1 MHGGP
6 WRWRASS
13 NQTELV
19 ALHVLAG
26 VLLELG
32 QPEASWTF
40 SERLVALTAEAGDA
54 YVESNTRLNAL
65 LVALDRPHLIDM
77 DPLDYARQS
86 LVVAERGENPYA
98 AVGFRCAIAQLSDDV
113 PALQACLAEGREL
126 DDPAVEAMVLRDLAL
141 REPEREAA
149 NALLD
154 EAAPLGEESR
164 FVKAQIAHARAA
176 VAWRFGDVA
185 GSEEASRE
193 AVRIVTEMRD
203 EHREELARAGY
214 ATVWRPAW
222 EAPEARALA
231 AGDLAKAWSWSEA
244 MRGQVQRAAEG
255 RAEAVPSLAEVQ
267 PSLADDEALVAY
279 VFPTERIGS
288 AWAWV
293 VRADRVDTVPI
304 DAVGLA
310 QRVDVL
316 LGMGRPPPQAVGA
329 LRSQVWTP
337 LEPLLDGVARV
348 RVVPDGPLHRF
359 PVAALLTAATDP
371 VMSRTATSTPVQTSD
386 AQVEGVR
393 SLVAPTGTELPASRA
408 EGEAWVA
415 AFGGALFAED
425 AADPEALV
433 GPEGVL
439 HVASH
444 AQVERWVGL
453 PRLQLAGGW
462 VDTEQVAALPLDGK
476 VGGMGGLRGLGR
488 AGVRRRGCLQPGPC
502 RAARWSPCR
511 RGERGP
517 CAGWPGD

>member
-1 MHGGP
+1 
-6 WRWRASS
+6 
-13 NQTELV
+13 
-19 ALHVLAG
+19 
-26 VLLELG
+26 
-32 QPEASWTF
+32 
-40 SERLVALTAEAGDA
+40 
-54 YVESNTRLNAL
+54 VE
-65 LVALDRPHLIDM
+65 
-77 DPLDYARQS
+77 
-86 LVVAERGENPYA
+86 
-98 AVGFRCAIAQLSDDV
+98 
-113 PALQACLAEGREL
+113 
-126 DDPAVEAMVLRDLAL
+126 
-141 REPEREAA
+141 
-149 NALLD
+149 
-154 EAAPLGEESR
+154 
-164 FVKAQIAHARAA
+164 AQIAHTGAA
-176 VAWRFGDVA
+176 VAWRFGDVS

-203 EHREELARAGY
+203 EHREELARAGH

-222 EAPEARALA
+222 EAPAARFLA

-244 MRGQVQRAAEG
+244 MRGQEQRAAEG
-255 RAEAVPSLAEVQ
+255 QAEAVPSLAEVQ
-267 PSLADDEALVAY
+267 SSLAVDEALVAY
-279 VFPTERIGS
+279 VFPTERLWS

-316 LGMGRPPPQAVGA
+316 LGMGRPPPEAVGA

-337 LEPLLDGVARV
+337 LEPLLEGIARV

-359 PVAALLTAATDP
+359 PVAALLTDVDDP
-371 VMSRTATSTPVQTSD
+371 VPSRTATSTPVQTSD

-393 SLVAPTGTELPASRA
+393 SLVAPTGTELPASRG

-415 AFGGALFAED
+415 AFGGALFADD
-425 AADPEALV
+425 AAEPEALV

-476 VGGMGGLRGLGR
+476 VVVWAVCGGSD
-488 AGVRRRGCLQPGPC
+488 GPVYDAEGAFSLA
-502 RAARWSPCR
+502 RAARLGGARAVVASAVPVPDGPAAEAFVALAEVWAGGARLDEAVAQVR
-511 RGERGP
+511 REHPEGAWALEVV
-517 CAGWPGD
+517 GDGSVHAVAAPRRRLRVGRLGFALLGLLGLALGLAVWQRAPSR